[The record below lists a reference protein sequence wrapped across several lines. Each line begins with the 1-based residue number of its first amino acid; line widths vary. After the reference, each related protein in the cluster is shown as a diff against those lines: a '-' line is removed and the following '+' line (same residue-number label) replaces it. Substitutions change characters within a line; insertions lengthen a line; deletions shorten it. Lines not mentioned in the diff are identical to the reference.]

1 MGLCVRWKWA
11 FCALLPHKQQQQRW
25 LSFLS
30 SLQAQD
36 VQTSLLLRIH
46 FIALVSIR
54 VAVLLLAIGEV
65 QDGGGVLRAGTRV

>member
-1 MGLCVRWKWA
+1 MGFCVRWKWA
-11 FCALLPHKQQQQRW
+11 FCALLPHKQQQWRW

-54 VAVLLLAIGEV
+54 VAVLLAMEEV
-65 QDGGGVLRAGTRV
+65 QDGGGVLPAGTRV